1 MTTDRLLFGI
11 GGIVIGFAI
20 GFLFANSVNRS
31 ASLGANSSIAS
42 NTSAISNSV
51 LPPNHPPIS
60 QGSDDS
66 SESGGALPEVTAAI
80 EKARRE
86 PDNFEAQ
93 MTAGDLYYQIQRY
106 DDALKF
112 YEIANR
118 LRPSD
123 SESVLKIG
131 NTNFDAER
139 YEEAEKWYQ
148 AALKK
153 NPRDVNVRTDLG
165 LTFYLRT
172 PRDVDRAIK
181 EYDAALA
188 IEPESEIALQNLALA
203 QIEKNDANGLEK
215 TLDKLED
222 VNPKNPVLLKQ
233 RPK

>member
-1 MTTDRLLFGI
+1 
-11 GGIVIGFAI
+11 
-20 GFLFANSVNRS
+20 
-31 ASLGANSSIAS
+31 
-42 NTSAISNSV
+42 
-51 LPPNHPPIS
+51 
-60 QGSDDS
+60 
-66 SESGGALPEVTAAI
+66 AI

-106 DDALKF
+106 DDALKY

-172 PRDVDRAIK
+172 PRDTDRAIK

-188 IEPESEIALQNLALA
+188 IEPTSEIALQNLALA
-203 QIEKNDANGLEK
+203 QIEKNDRTGLEK
-215 TLDKLED
+215 TLDRLED
-222 VNPKNPVLLKQ
+222 VNPKNPVL
-233 RPK
+233 